1 MKVTST
7 EFIKGIRGTDPLC
20 YDGVAQ
26 VAFVGR
32 SNVGKSS
39 MIVAI
44 TNNKSLVKVS
54 NRPGKT
60 TEINYFLINKK
71 FYLVDLP
78 GYGYARVTPKEK
90 EKLQKL
96 IIWYLSTSSIKL
108 KKVVLIIDARIGIT
122 TFDEQMIHIL
132 REQGH
137 PFVVA
142 ANKIDKLSK
151 RELAAQLAKI
161 TLAAT
166 GGEVVACS
174 AVKRIGV
181 DALIRTLFV

>member
-1 MKVTST
+1 
-7 EFIKGIRGTDPLC
+7 
-20 YDGVAQ
+20 
-26 VAFVGR
+26 
-32 SNVGKSS
+32 

-44 TNNKSLVKVS
+44 TNNRALVKVS

-78 GYGYARVTPKEK
+78 GYGFARVTPKEK

-96 IIWYLSTSSIKL
+96 IIWYLSTSGIAL
-108 KKVVLIIDARIGIT
+108 KKVVLIIDVRIGIT
-122 TFDEQMIHIL
+122 EFDRQMIHIL

-151 RELAAQLAKI
+151 RELAAQLEKI
-161 TLAAT
+161 HAETI
-166 GGEVVACS
+166 GGEVVVCS
-174 AVKRIGV
+174 AIKRIGI
-181 DALIRTLFV
+181 DALVRTLFV